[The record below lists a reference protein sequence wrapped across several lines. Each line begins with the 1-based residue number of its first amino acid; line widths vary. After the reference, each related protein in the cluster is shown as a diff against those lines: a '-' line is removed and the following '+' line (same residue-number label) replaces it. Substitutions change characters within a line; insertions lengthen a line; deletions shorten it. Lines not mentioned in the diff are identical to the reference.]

1 MKKLLLFVLS
11 LCFALVTTAA
21 DLNPYAYNLSSE
33 IALNNPMRLN
43 ISFKL
48 NVSALSV
55 KVFVYTVDG
64 EWEQEVNAN
73 LTNSNL
79 TYTGYIDL
87 SVVPAEYRGRDLKWR
102 VDVYGED
109 RDGVESVGK
118 VIAVKIPLSLDI
130 DNNPESPYFGRII
143 VSQSTNNVGN
153 NTQGLY
159 LYDPQDLK
167 NTKGNTTNG
176 GIRCFPSGITP
187 STEGWYTK
195 YHAIPYRVR
204 IAQDGTGNIFA
215 TACDKSQTAYL
226 WYIDPASPENGNSWK
241 QILTTANVDAAA
253 GGPDANLWNVG
264 LDIREDGNNY
274 KLLLLST
281 TTGTNTSFVAGYIYS
296 GEYTL
301 SKLNIDSHTFN
312 QSNYTSLSK
321 YNTSE
326 VKGGLV
332 AHALRSSIAYDKNGG
347 VWYTGTTIM
356 DAYKTMSGVIHRTT
370 SGTWK
375 TNYATSWEALQRQY
389 IFSGGIRHNKQFDK
403 VVITNGSTQNT
414 EKQALL
420 FTVNYGASNPTLSEP
435 VWLPKLITPSSGN
448 HVAYTDVAWDYGGN
462 IYLCAGYD
470 GISHDYGIYAVATDL
485 NGEAVSTEVR
495 DTYIFTVEC
504 DGSDCTVIPQSNNV
518 SWGTVSGG
526 GTQISCTE
534 ITVVATPTDENK
546 YRFMHWKDENDN
558 IVSTNA
564 TYTFMVVRDITL
576 TAVFEFAEYNVT
588 WHNLFQNHQ
597 DVTDGLLASPSMDN
611 YTNHRL
617 WRWLQVEYAQHRT
630 DQNRAQAPVDGGEQN
645 GEKNSPTDYK
655 EWNVAKFFSGTGGYH
670 ITDLK
675 SFMPN
680 ENKPFYWLGI
690 YIKDKIGKSDDH
702 FTYSSGGVSYNIWA
716 YYLYMFINRTSVPYN
731 SENGSVSLNG
741 YFTTSFVT
749 WGKPE
754 HWRPYWT
761 RIACK
766 LPDQIRYDDDLPK
779 SWTTHTITSKIVSD
793 SYKPQNWYKWNNQEA
808 NPGKLLGWYY
818 DDPKA
823 PQWPTNPTIVRS
835 VYQSGALFATWVE
848 KLISE
853 EKTIQNNSDAIWLL
867 NYHNGTHDIKI
878 LRKMQGGMYNTL
890 CLPFSATKAQQPA
903 VLQNATIVQF
913 TGVNENLYD
922 ESGEPV
928 VELQFTKVDDIV
940 AGVPYLVMPQ
950 TDITSEM
957 TFTNIPTGYNGSTP
971 LVMETAQEIT
981 KSTNNGS
988 ISFIGNIHPTNIPAQ
1003 SLIVVAN
1010 NRLAEVTEAGEIQH
1024 MRGYFRIDDAQLQT
1038 LSEEGKVY
1046 LSMRKPTT
1054 TSVPLAPEAE
1064 QPTTPK
1070 VEKIMRD
1077 GQIYIIRDGVT
1088 YTITGARVK

>member
-1 MKKLLLFVLS
+1 MKKHLLLVLS

-48 NVSALSV
+48 NASALSV

-73 LTNSNL
+73 LTNSTL

-109 RDGVESVGK
+109 RDDVESVGK

-143 VSQSTNNVGN
+143 VSQSTNNVAN

-226 WYIDPASPENGNSWK
+226 WYINPASPENGNSWK

-321 YNTSE
+321 YNTSTKKYDSE

-356 DAYKTMSGVIHRTT
+356 DDYKTMSGVIHRTT

-375 TNYATSWEALQRQY
+375 TDYATSWEALQRQY

-420 FTVNYGASNPTLSEP
+420 FTVNYGASNPTLSNP

-448 HVAYTDVAWDYGGN
+448 HVAYTDVAWDYAGN

-470 GISHDYGIYAVATDL
+470 GTSHDYGIYAVATDL

-504 DGSDCTVIPQSNNV
+504 DGSNCTVIPQSNNV

-534 ITVVATPTDENK
+534 ITVVATPTDGNK

-576 TAVFEFAEYNVT
+576 TAVFEYAEYT
-588 WHNLFQNHQ
+588 GISWHNLLIGETPEGDKYDIDTNQELWEMMMRAHNEYVYDSIVKNDFRNKTIDYWTTAYYRGSQEINLITTFFDPTYGQAALVGFMTSPTSPFKWLGDYILEKTGETSFTKQFWAVNIAGFFNCNQLTQTWSNVSYTSKDYATIGTPSEWLPYYRAGICGLEHTMTYTEKMPISI
-597 DVTDGLLASPSMDN
+597 DSLTLEHNGTFPYNNGTTSTVTRSTRPTWYIHEKNEDHTLLLA
-611 YTNHRL
+611 
-617 WRWLQVEYAQHRT
+617 WR
-630 DQNRAQAPVDGGEQN
+630 
-645 GEKNSPTDYK
+645 
-655 EWNVAKFFSGTGGYH
+655 
-670 ITDLK
+670 
-675 SFMPN
+675 
-680 ENKPFYWLGI
+680 
-690 YIKDKIGKSDDH
+690 
-702 FTYSSGGVSYNIWA
+702 
-716 YYLYMFINRTSVPYN
+716 
-731 SENGSVSLNG
+731 NGSTEGKIEHNISDNNMSL
-741 YFTTSFVT
+741 Y
-749 WGKPE
+749 
-754 HWRPYWT
+754 
-761 RIACK
+761 
-766 LPDQIRYDDDLPK
+766 
-779 SWTTHTITSKIVSD
+779 
-793 SYKPQNWYKWNNQEA
+793 
-808 NPGKLLGWYY
+808 
-818 DDPKA
+818 
-823 PQWPTNPTIVRS
+823 
-835 VYQSGALFATWVE
+835 ATWVNKHIQE
-848 KLISE
+848 NDPNDEASNYDVITLMKNHTDATHNITVTRKL
-853 EKTIQNNSDAIWLL
+853 
-867 NYHNGTHDIKI
+867 
-878 LRKMQGGMYNTL
+878 QGGMYNTI
-890 CLPFSATKAQQPA
+890 CMPFTLDLTGLMNEHPLYGAKAYEFSSIDPLYDTGTNEPVT
-903 VLQNATIVQF
+903 VLNFTEENILEAGKPYLIKPLKDVTEDMLF
-913 TGVNENLYD
+913 TGVSRTDLTLEPQSKTVIYGDNELKIT
-922 ESGEPV
+922 
-928 VELQFTKVDDIV
+928 FH
-940 AGVPYLVMPQ
+940 GVINP
-950 TDITSEM
+950 TDI
-957 TFTNIPTGYNGSTP
+957 
-971 LVMETAQEIT
+971 
-981 KSTNNGS
+981 
-988 ISFIGNIHPTNIPAQ
+988 PAGA
-1003 SLIVVAN
+1003 LMVVAD
-1010 NRLAEVTEAGEIQH
+1010 NRLAVNTVDNSTMKG
-1024 MRGYFRIDDAQLQT
+1024 MRGYFTIDFSSLAAQEVQEQALD
-1038 LSEEGKVY
+1038 GRVY
-1046 LSMRKPTT
+1046 LSFKKPVT
-1054 TSVPLAPEAE
+1054 TSVPIAPEAE

-1088 YTITGARVK
+1088 YTITGARVR